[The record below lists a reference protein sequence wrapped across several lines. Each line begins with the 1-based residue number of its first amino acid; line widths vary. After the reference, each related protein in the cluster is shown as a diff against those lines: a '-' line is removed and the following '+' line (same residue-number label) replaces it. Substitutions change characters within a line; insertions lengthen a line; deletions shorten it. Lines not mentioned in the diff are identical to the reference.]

1 MIFTVYHPPCSPF
14 PSLRFFIGQQKIH
27 KLQEKFPT
35 VVEGGRG
42 GEGEREQG
50 GRKTDGDAARAVAAA
65 AVGGTRKR
73 RERKVESHRA
83 GRGSRGRAEANNV
96 SGLPQCSQSGRR
108 SRPRVRPSGPWS
120 PQNLPAKTRWMKFAL
135 PSLVSWHH
143 YCGHNSANRAARP
156 PFARL

>member
-35 VVEGGRG
+35 VVEGGRERE
-42 GEGEREQG
+42 GEG
-50 GRKTDGDAARAVAAA
+50 
-65 AVGGTRKR
+65 
-73 RERKVESHRA
+73 A
-83 GRGSRGRAEANNV
+83 GRAKDRWGCGARGGGDGRSAALGRGANEKSKATEPTGRAKANNV

-108 SRPRVRPSGPWS
+108 PRPSPSGPWS

>member
-35 VVEGGRG
+35 VVEGGR
-42 GEGEREQG
+42 EQG
-50 GRKTDGDAARAVAAA
+50 GRKTDGDAARAVAAT
-65 AVGGTRKR
+65 VGGTRKR

-83 GRGSRGRAEANNV
+83 GHDGRAKANNV

-135 PSLVSWHH
+135 PSLVSWRH